1 MLKIGLTGGIGS
13 GKATVADKFKD
24 LGVLIIDTDVIA
36 HDLVNH
42 SPEVLQEITNTF
54 GPAVIE
60 KNGMLDRQKLANI
73 VFHNNT
79 KKQQLENILHPKIRE
94 EVTRQLQQYQLQS
107 DQAQP
112 TNTGN
117 QSGLNPINYCIIVI
131 PLLLE
136 TDFHDLIDHILV
148 VIANE
153 DVRIERVKQRDNRN
167 LDDIQSIMNN
177 QVSDDKRL
185 AAADD
190 IINNNND
197 INALNSQI
205 QQLHNKYISIS
216 SALSCLSG

>member
-13 GKATVADKFKD
+13 GKTTVADKFKD

-42 SPEVLQEITNTF
+42 NPAVLQEIANIF
-54 GPAVIE
+54 GPAVI
-60 KNGMLDRQKLANI
+60 KKSGVLDRQKLANI
-73 VFHNNT
+73 VFHNST
-79 KKQQLENILHPKIRE
+79 KKRHLENILHPKIRE
-94 EVTRQLQQYQLQS
+94 EVNRQLQHY
-107 DQAQP
+107 QAQSI
-112 TNTGN
+112 NTE
-117 QSGLNPINYCIIVI
+117 NPSDFKRINYCIIVI

-216 SALSCLSG
+216 SNPSGLSG